1 MISGTWP
8 EQGSSPIFIREYGG
22 RNCEELIEAYHR
34 DAVLLLAQ
42 GYEPAG
48 QHYVEGQWG
57 IAWGLVALL
66 LTPLLI
72 GLVIWVPLL
81 TTRPTG
87 TLTVTYVYR
96 AATYGA
102 PGPAS

>member
-8 EQGSSPIFIREYGG
+8 EEGSSPVFIRGYGG
-22 RNCEELIEAYHR
+22 RKYEELIEAYHR

-48 QHYVEGQWG
+48 QNYVEGQWG
-57 IAWGLVALL
+57 IAWGLLALL
-66 LTPLLI
+66 LTVFLI
-72 GLVIWVPLL
+72 GLIIWVPLL

-87 TLTVTYVYR
+87 TLTVTYIYR
-96 AATYGA
+96 AGA
-102 PGPAS
+102 HGAG

>member
-8 EQGSSPIFIREYGG
+8 EQGGSPVFIRGYGG
-22 RNCEELIEAYHR
+22 RKYEELIEAYHR

-66 LTPLLI
+66 LTVFLI
-72 GLVIWVPLL
+72 GLIIWVPIL

-87 TLTVTYVYR
+87 TLTVTYVRR
-96 AATYGA
+96 ATTHEA
-102 PGPAS
+102 PSTAS

>member
-8 EQGSSPIFIREYGG
+8 EEGSSPVFIRGYGG
-22 RNCEELIEAYHR
+22 RKYEELIEAYHR
-34 DAVLLLAQ
+34 GAALLLAQ

-48 QHYVEGQWG
+48 QNYVEGHWG

-66 LTPLLI
+66 LTPFLI
-72 GLVIWVPLL
+72 GLIIWVPLL

-87 TLTVTYVYR
+87 ELTVTYVY
-96 AATYGA
+96 
-102 PGPAS
+102 

>member
-8 EQGSSPIFIREYGG
+8 EAGSSLVFIREYGG
-22 RNCEELIEAYHR
+22 RKYEQLIEAYHR

-42 GYEPAG
+42 GYQPAG
-48 QHYVEGQWG
+48 QNYVEGQWG

-66 LTPLLI
+66 LTPLLV
-72 GLVIWVPLL
+72 GLIIWVPIL

-96 AATYGA
+96 AVAHGA
-102 PGPAS
+102 PGSAS